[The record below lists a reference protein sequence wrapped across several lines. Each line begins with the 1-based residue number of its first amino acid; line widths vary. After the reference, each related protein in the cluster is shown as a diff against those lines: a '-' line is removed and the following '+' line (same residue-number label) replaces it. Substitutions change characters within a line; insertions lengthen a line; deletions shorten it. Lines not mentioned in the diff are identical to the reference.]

1 MLKKV
6 LLFLLVIPIGTYAQS
21 KLTERQIIEN
31 AIREINAC
39 NKSDSIAR
47 EKVVRLER
55 KISADSSLFIQ
66 KEYNLIKQNKELSKR
81 PKRGSNIKAFTL
93 GVITTLITLL
103 II

>member
-21 KLTERQIIEN
+21 KITERQIIEN

-66 KEYNLIKQNKELSKR
+66 KETNLIKQNKELSKR
-81 PKRGSNIKAFTL
+81 PKRGSNIKAFAL
-93 GVITTLITLL
+93 GVITTVITLL